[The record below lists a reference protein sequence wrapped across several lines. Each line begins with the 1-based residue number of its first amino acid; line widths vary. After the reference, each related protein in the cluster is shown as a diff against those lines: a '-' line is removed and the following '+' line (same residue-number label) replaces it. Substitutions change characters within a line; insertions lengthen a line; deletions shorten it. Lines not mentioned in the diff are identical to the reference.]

1 MAKVKWAEG
10 IEYISGLLTKRPKA
24 GKMHSDHSNALLAT
38 HRVAATTNPVC
49 TRLYM
54 VGPYKRSTQPSANE
68 LDARARFTAV
78 RAAVKTRKADLM
90 SITQDQINFKAQKD
104 LANGKRTMN
113 AYLWYVCG
121 QEYDAQH
128 SNG

>member
-1 MAKVKWAEG
+1 MAQVKWAEG
-10 IEYISGLLTKRPKA
+10 IQFVSGLLSKRPKK
-24 GKMHSDHSNALLAT
+24 GTPHSDHASALLAT
-38 HRVAATTNPVC
+38 HRVAPTSNPVC
-49 TRLYM
+49 TRIYM
-54 VGPYKRSTQPSANE
+54 VGEYNRTAPVTPNE

-90 SITQDQINFKAQKD
+90 KITQDQIAFKAQKD
-104 LANGKRTMN
+104 QQNGKKTMN

-128 SNG
+128 QG

>member
-1 MAKVKWAEG
+1 MAEVKWAEG
-10 IEYISGLLTKRPKA
+10 IEYVSGLVTKRPKA
-24 GKMHSDHSNALLAT
+24 GTPHSEHSNALLAT

-49 TRLYM
+49 TRIYM
-54 VGPYKRSTQPSANE
+54 VGPYSRSTQPSAKE

-90 SITQDQINFKAQKD
+90 AITQDQIAFKAQKD
-104 LANGKRTMN
+104 QPNGKKTMN

>member
-10 IEYISGLLTKRPKA
+10 IEYVSGLLTKRPKA
-24 GKMHSDHSNALLAT
+24 GSMHSDHCSALLAT
-38 HRVAATTNPVC
+38 HRVAATENPVC

-54 VGPYKRSTQPSANE
+54 VGPYKRSTAVTSKE

-78 RAAVKTRKADLM
+78 RAAVQTRKSDLM
-90 SITQDQINFKAQKD
+90 AITQDQINFKAQKD
-104 LANGKRTMN
+104 LANGKKTMN
-113 AYLWYVCG
+113 AYLWKVCG
-121 QEYDAQH
+121 QEYDQQH

>member
-1 MAKVKWAEG
+1 MAQVKWAEG
-10 IEYISGLLTKRPKA
+10 IEFVSGLLTKRPKA
-24 GKMHSDHSNALLAT
+24 GTPHSEHSNALLAT

-54 VGPYKRSTQPSANE
+54 VGPYSRSTQPSAKE

-90 SITQDQINFKAQKD
+90 AITQDQINFKAQKD
-104 LANGKRTMN
+104 SPDGKRTMK
-113 AYLWYVCG
+113 AYLWKVCG
-121 QEYDAQH
+121 DEYDAQH
-128 SNG
+128 NG